1 MLSNVEGVAQM
12 NRQTQLA
19 MKHEDERSKLHQQLQ
34 TTKAEASKM
43 QQHIGEM
50 TEKIKAEEE
59 GKKVMMA
66 QFQAQEKKVTQG
78 LKDVQVPLQIRA
90 MICAH
95 SRHRPAAHD
104 VIEGLLCRSRVR
116 KSARCY
122 TSSCKTPMPSLRSP
136 QRHLPKPTRKRP
148 RCLAWSR

>member
-1 MLSNVEGVAQM
+1 MLSNVAQM

-78 LKDVQVPLQIRA
+78 LKDVQVPLQ
-90 MICAH
+90 MVSLQTSESCA
-95 SRHRPAAHD
+95 S
-104 VIEGLLCRSRVR
+104 
-116 KSARCY
+116 
-122 TSSCKTPMPSLRSP
+122 
-136 QRHLPKPTRKRP
+136 
-148 RCLAWSR
+148 